1 MPDYAITVAAPGDAP
16 ACAAIGALFFAAVG
30 EKALQSAAEDGSIF
44 LVAKLDGRVAGY
56 FLALHT
62 LDEGQIVAVAVEE
75 NHRRKGV
82 GGQLLYA
89 AAHEGLRRG
98 VAAFY
103 LEVRS
108 GNHAAISLYEKGG
121 LSSGWNQARVYSRP
135 REDAAL
141 MRNYRENAMKILA
154 IESSCDEW
162 RWPSWRTLN
171 SPFKRR
177 IYPGGA
183 ARAVRRRRA
192 GNRLQKACGE
202 DFGGRAAG
210 A

>member
-1 MPDYAITVAAPGDAP
+1 MPDYAITAAAPGDAP
-16 ACAAIGALFFAAVG
+16 ACAAIGARCFSQPWS

-108 GNHAAISLYEKGG
+108 GNHAAISLYEKAGFHRDG
-121 LSSGWNQARVYSRP
+121 IRRGFYSRP
-135 REDAAL
+135 REDAVL
-141 MRNYRENAMKILA
+141 MSLRLREK
-154 IESSCDEW
+154 
-162 RWPSWRTLN
+162 TL
-171 SPFKRR
+171 
-177 IYPGGA
+177 
-183 ARAVRRRRA
+183 
-192 GNRLQKACGE
+192 
-202 DFGGRAAG
+202 
-210 A
+210 